1 MTTAVPVPVPT
12 PVPVPVP
19 AAAAQRGTTTVSE
32 RAVRRI
38 AERATTEALPGRTAR
53 AAATVRGRKA
63 EVSLGVTLPY
73 PSALADGVRDV
84 QRHVVDRTRELTGL
98 DVPTARVDVTSLA
111 PPRYSRA
118 PVPPTEETNSP
129 RTPGRWW
136 SGRRTP
142 TALLTT
148 SAALACGALALD
160 LIQVHTAHHP
170 AAAWR
175 VSAVHWLSA
184 HGPGDPAVVI
194 AGGLTA
200 LLGVWMIVLAVT
212 PGLRHRST
220 VRTTAGRVDAAVD
233 RSAVRS
239 LVRDAVGDV
248 PGITAVRVRVRHRR
262 ITVRARL
269 AFGDRAEASA
279 AVTAAANAAVSS
291 CRLRREPRIRITVTP
306 EPTWQPP
313 TAPATP
319 PAPPVPTTP
328 LAAKEVDQ

>member
-1 MTTAVPVPVPT
+1 MTTAAPAS
-12 PVPVPVP
+12 VP
-19 AAAAQRGTTTVSE
+19 APSSQRGTTTVSE

-38 AERATTEALPGRTAR
+38 AERATAEALPGRTAQ

-73 PSALADGVRDV
+73 PSSLADGVRDV

-98 DVPTARVDVTSLA
+98 DLPTARVNVTSLA

-118 PVPPTEETNSP
+118 PVSPPEETNSP
-129 RTPGRWW
+129 STPSRWW
-136 SGRRTP
+136 SGRRIP
-142 TALLTT
+142 TALLTS

-160 LIQVHTAHHP
+160 LIQVHTAHRA

-175 VSAVHWLSA
+175 VSAVHWLSG

-248 PGITAVRVRVRHRR
+248 PGITAVRVRVRRRR

-291 CRLRREPRIRITVTP
+291 CRLRREPRVRITVTP
-306 EPTWQPP
+306 EPVWQPP
-313 TAPATP
+313 TAPDVP
-319 PAPPVPTTP
+319 SAPSVPSVPTTP

>member
-1 MTTAVPVPVPT
+1 MTTA
-12 PVPVPVP
+12 P
-19 AAAAQRGTTTVSE
+19 ALPAPDASAPPASTSAARRGTTTVSE

-38 AERATTEALPGRTAR
+38 AERATTEALPGRASR
-53 AAATVRGRKA
+53 ATATVRGGRA

-73 PSALADGVRDV
+73 PAPLAEGARDV
-84 QRHVVDRTRELTGL
+84 QRHVLERTRELTGL
-98 DVPTARVDVTSLA
+98 DVPTARVGVTSLA

-118 PVPPTEETNSP
+118 PVSPAEETNSP
-129 RTPGRWW
+129 STPGRWW

-142 TALLTT
+142 VALLTS
-148 SAALACGALALD
+148 SAALVCGALAVD
-160 LIQVHTAHHP
+160 LVEVHMAHRA

-175 VSAVHWLSA
+175 VSAMHWLSG

-220 VRTTAGRVDAAVD
+220 VRTEAARVDAAVD
-233 RSAVRS
+233 RSAIGS
-239 LVRDAVGDV
+239 LVRDTAGDV
-248 PGITAVRVRVRHRR
+248 PGITAVRVRVRRRR

-279 AVTAAANAAVSS
+279 AVTAAAHAAVSS
-291 CRLRREPRIRITVTP
+291 CRLRRAPRVRVTVTP
-306 EPTWQPP
+306 EPVWQPP
-313 TAPATP
+313 TAPS
-319 PAPPVPTTP
+319 VPTIP